1 MWSMMAMKKGTA
13 MKDKKKRSSPPPST
27 GTYPEGSSPNDIGC
41 SHPSQAAGALH
52 ASVQLREAS
61 SPPGA
66 FLQLTDAGGNPINT
80 VSTTDL
86 GIADYVAVALQSET
100 PINHPTFGTPM
111 EPGVI
116 RTQGGTSA
124 DVLLVFMLKVLNSS
138 GTYNGGS
145 VAVSIVNQTGSG
157 SVSILSG
164 ASTALTGNPPTSGSP
179 YVAVTLSRP
188 TNNDE
193 IILEFRVTGSSKS
206 GNVTTSQ
213 VNPVGSALKNGSCYV
228 KVIFN

>member
-27 GTYPEGSSPNDIGC
+27 GTYPEGSSPLDIGC

-66 FLQLTDAGGNPINT
+66 FLQLTDAGGNPIT
-80 VSTTDL
+80 SPSTTDL

-100 PINHPTFGTPM
+100 PINHPTLGNPM

-124 DVLLVFMLKVLNSS
+124 DVLLVFMLKVLNGSNS
-138 GTYNGGS
+138 FNGGS

>member
-1 MWSMMAMKKGTA
+1 MPAGRP
-13 MKDKKKRSSPPPST
+13 RSTSP
-27 GTYPEGSSPNDIGC
+27 
-41 SHPSQAAGALH
+41 
-52 ASVQLREAS
+52 
-61 SPPGA
+61 
-66 FLQLTDAGGNPINT
+66 
-80 VSTTDL
+80 STTDL

-100 PINHPTFGTPM
+100 PINHPTLGTPM

-124 DVLLVFMLKVLNSS
+124 DVQLVFMLKVLNSS
-138 GTYNGGS
+138 GSYNGGS

-157 SVSILSG
+157 SVSIISG
-164 ASTALTGNPPTSGSP
+164 ASAALTGNPPTSSGVP
-179 YVAVTLSRP
+179 YVPVMLSRP